1 MITTIGHS
9 RKGLPHMA
17 SEMTQRQR
25 AEVVAEQIC
34 DAVNTMAYP
43 SGTITRL
50 VWNALQEARQ
60 AEGVEEGSAQ
70 WKKTNAEYERV
81 AKAHSRL
88 SETTDCLIRALEMAQ
103 PVVCSMLCPSVKKT
117 GEEWLHVQ
125 KCDSISLT
133 LRTAKSMY
141 AGYARA
147 AKIEEGE

>member
-50 VWNALQEARQ
+50 VRNALQEARQ
-60 AEGVEEGSAQ
+60 E
-70 WKKTNAEYERV
+70 
-81 AKAHSRL
+81 
-88 SETTDCLIRALEMAQ
+88 ALQRGRE
-103 PVVCSMLCPSVKKT
+103 
-117 GEEWLHVQ
+117 
-125 KCDSISLT
+125 
-133 LRTAKSMY
+133 
-141 AGYARA
+141 
-147 AKIEEGE
+147 